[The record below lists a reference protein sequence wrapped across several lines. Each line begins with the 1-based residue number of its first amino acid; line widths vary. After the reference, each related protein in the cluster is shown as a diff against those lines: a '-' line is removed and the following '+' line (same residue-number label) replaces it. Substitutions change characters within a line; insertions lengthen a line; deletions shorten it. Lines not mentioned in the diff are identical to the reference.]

1 MKRPF
6 RAGCL
11 ALALLA
17 TPAFADTA
25 SDAAAVQHLM
35 MATFDRPDARLSV
48 EPVTISGDIA
58 VAGWS
63 QGDMGGRAL
72 LRRKGDHWELA
83 LCSGDSLRDAAGLE
97 TFGLP
102 ADQAEQL
109 AAAVV
114 AAEAR
119 LDPALLKKFASFDG
133 VVMMGADGQHPPA
146 ADHGQG
152 HDGSGHD
159 GTDHGAAHDGAQQG
173 HGG

>member
-1 MKRPF
+1 MKRLF
-6 RAGCL
+6 QVGCL
-11 ALALLA
+11 ALALLT
-17 TPAFADTA
+17 TPAVADTA

-48 EPVTISGDIA
+48 APVTISGDIA

-63 QGDMGGRAL
+63 QGEMGGRAL
-72 LRRKGDHWELA
+72 LRRKGDHWELT
-83 LCSGDSLRDAAGLE
+83 LCSGDSLREAAGLE

-102 ADQAEQL
+102 ADQAAQL

-114 AAEAR
+114 AAEAK
-119 LDPALLKKFASFDG
+119 LDPALIKKFASFDG

-146 ADHGQG
+146 ADHGEHGG
-152 HDGSGHD
+152 HSG
-159 GTDHGAAHDGAQQG
+159 AHDSTQPA